1 MVHCGRTDT
10 TWVNVNRDRATP
22 ERSGVISNLWAKVQC
37 NDLPRP
43 PLRIRLGH
51 HARRR
56 HYMAPSGKL
65 SMNFRER
72 RLKEKLVNLIILVV
86 ILLILFGGGGFYYGG
101 PYVGGGLGTV
111 LLIVLI
117 VLLLR

>member
-1 MVHCGRTDT
+1 MRSVGGREVGDHDSGIHPIERTSHHNGAT
-10 TWVNVNRDRATP
+10 VRTNFSRDKTAHQTIP
-22 ERSGVISNLWAKVQC
+22 GINA
-37 NDLPRP
+37 
-43 PLRIRLGH
+43 
-51 HARRR
+51 
-56 HYMAPSGKL
+56 M
-65 SMNFRER
+65 
-72 RLKEKLVNLIILVV
+72 NLIVLII